1 MKKTNITSL
10 YQYLNGSY
18 PIGIGTTG
26 ICYLMKDKRVLK
38 VFLNTSGTNYL
49 FNKYENIID
58 HFENINNLKN
68 ETYVV
73 PEELLI
79 KDNKCVAYIY
89 DYIKS
94 RTLKNIKLN
103 TKIDSLI
110 YGYDKLYED
119 TIEISNK
126 RFCLYDLHDRNIL
139 FNNSYKII
147 DLDKG
152 TFEHIMTKENILK
165 INMNAINKTILYSLF
180 RVKDYQLLNF
190 YDIYLNESY
199 KKNILENYNGM
210 KIFLKELKET
220 NIENV
225 LDIKINSNKL
235 IYTVDNNYYRY
246 Y

>member
-1 MKKTNITSL
+1 MKKTGIVSL
-10 YQYLNGSY
+10 YQYLKGSY
-18 PIGIGTTG
+18 PIGMGTTG

-38 VFLNTSGTNYL
+38 IFLNTSGTNYL
-49 FNKYENIID
+49 FNKYENIIN
-58 HFENINNLKN
+58 HFENINSLKN

-94 RTLKNIKLN
+94 RTLKNIKLS

-152 TFEHIMTKENILK
+152 TFEHIMSEENILK
-165 INMNAINKTILYSLF
+165 INMNDINKTILYSLF
-180 RVKDYQLLNF
+180 NVKDYQLINF
-190 YDIYLNESY
+190 NDINLNESY
-199 KKNILENYNGM
+199 KENVLKNYKGM
-210 KIFLKELKET
+210 KNFLKDLKEA

-225 LDIKINSNKL
+225 LDIKMKSRNL
-235 IYTVDNNYYRY
+235 IYTIDNDYYRHY
-246 Y
+246 